1 MKRSKT
7 GGRREGTPNKTTTE
21 VREAF
26 QELISGNLDSMNEWI
41 EQVANDN
48 PAKALELLL
57 KMSDFILPRLNRVE
71 VDQPDEQKKVN
82 IPIEAWINP
91 EFQKIASQLKLGP
104 TAIEFID

>member
-41 EQVANDN
+41 EQVAKDN

-71 VDQPDEQKKVN
+71 MDQSDEQNKVN
-82 IPIEAWINP
+82 IPVEAWINP